1 MPAFDGLSP
10 YLKVAA
16 GQMLEDPEV
25 MKLTRDLV
33 AMRREGRQNMFASIV
48 SGGKFGSVGRVT
60 AANMTGPDLSR
71 ISDLEAERARI
82 LSDAMKTRLAGAK
95 DMAKLAEGGN
105 DLAKAFLAGEAT
117 VASANAAASAVKY
130 KSATDRLTTMEGD
143 LAKGEATVT
152 DRGLYGQIRSAAEG
166 RGGTLMPVQEGYIA
180 FQQIPQGQ
188 FSAQEHGSVVREYLG
203 STSKLSPDQKA
214 ILRVQLQNKGVT
226 QGDIEKLGLPLTGE
240 EDAVF
245 AANAANMTA
254 YIQTLEERTKTVE
267 DLSAKLDRT
276 GVGAASF
283 GQRVAQQGANLEK
296 TQQLARHLEE
306 LNGMAPEAMSAL
318 KELAT
323 NPLLPDAKRR
333 MDAIDAEVGQLKSA
347 QGGLLKSDALLS
359 LRSSRALPELV
370 KNAVYVAYDK
380 KIALADAD
388 PDADPDAKA
397 KLEAERDERLS
408 TVDAIGATAEGGR
421 RAARALIREQKGLQ
435 RGVRLAAEVSDT
447 GDVARTRERNIVAS
461 EADRA
466 ATFQATAAAG
476 RIGRLESDEVQAA
489 HKKTA
494 TDKSLTQDLGVGQ
507 GSRPL
512 YGRPVAG
519 APPVASAPPK
529 AETEPDEDEDG
540 VAPKA
545 PEAEETAAWNAPP
558 RATQAFDRAML
569 RGDLVRERL
578 AQIRGLSRA

>member
-82 LSDAMKTRLAGAK
+82 LSEAMKARLVGVK
-95 DMAKLAEGGN
+95 GLKELADGGN
-105 DLAKAFLAGEAT
+105 DVAKAFLSAEGTVLASNSAAT
-117 VASANAAASAVKY
+117 AVKY
-130 KSATDRLTTMEGD
+130 KEESDRLTVMEER
-143 LAKGEATVT
+143 LAQGQEGLTNK
-152 DRGLYGQIRSAAEG
+152 GLYGQIRSAAEG
-166 RGGTLMPVQEGYIA
+166 TVGGVLQPVQQGYIA
-180 FQQIPQGQ
+180 FQKIPAGA
-188 FSAQEHGSVVREYLG
+188 FSAVEHGSVITEYLG
-203 STSKLSPDQKA
+203 PRSPLNAEQKA
-214 ILRVQLQNKGVT
+214 ILRVQLLNRGVT
-226 QGDIEKLGLPLTGE
+226 QDDLAKIAPISTDEQAVFSASATSMNAYMGTIEKRAQL
-240 EDAVF
+240 
-245 AANAANMTA
+245 
-254 YIQTLEERTKTVE
+254 VE
-267 DLSAKLDRT
+267 DLGSRLDKA
-276 GVGAASF
+276 GVGVSTF
-283 GQRVAQQGANLEK
+283 GTTLARRGSDLTK
-296 TQQLARHLEE
+296 TQQLGAHLAALNGLGPVATKTLEE
-306 LNGMAPEAMSAL
+306 I
-318 KELAT
+318 AT
-323 NPLLPDAKRR
+323 NPLLPDAKKR
-333 MDAIDAEVGQLKSA
+333 MDAIDDEIGQLKSA
-347 QGGLLKSDALLS
+347 QGGLLKNDALLS

-380 KIALADAD
+380 KIALADAE
-388 PDADPDAKA
+388 PEAKA

-466 ATFQATAAAG
+466 ATLRATADAGQMDRLGPDEARAA
-476 RIGRLESDEVQAA
+476 IM
-489 HKKTA
+489 KTA
-494 TDKSLTQDLGVGQ
+494 TDKSLTQGLGVGQ

-519 APPVASAPPK
+519 APPK
-529 AETEPDEDEDG
+529 ADTEPDEEEDDG
-540 VAPKA
+540 TPKA
-545 PEAEETAAWNAPP
+545 PEAEETAAWTVPP
-558 RATQAFDRAML
+558 RTTQAFDRAVL
-569 RGDLVRERL
+569 KGDLVRERL
-578 AQIRGLSRA
+578 AQFRGLSRA